1 MLVDI
6 VIAAMARLPALAHEP
21 SRNFAS
27 VRLESWLRYGRASS
41 LCANICASPA
51 LMSRVNIDLLPVAL
65 RLWQHTRADGEFTS
79 TRESVTAQKA
89 SDFRRHL
96 LRSERRL
103 GDLEANLEQLT
114 MNAGAPQRGFAGS
127 SDSRD
132 LWDANT
138 VAAAS
143 LNKRFFVA
151 AYAAAHLGRASAAIL
166 IDKYYAR
173 GF

>member
-51 LMSRVNIDLLPVAL
+51 LMSSVNIDLLPVAL
-65 RLWQHTRADGEFTS
+65 RLWQAAHPGGWRIHLNTRKCHRAEGIGLS
-79 TRESVTAQKA
+79 AA
-89 SDFRRHL
+89 P

-127 SDSRD
+127 SHSRD

-138 VAAAS
+138 VATAS
-143 LNKRFFVA
+143 LNKRFFA
-151 AYAAAHLGRASAAIL
+151 AYAAAHLGQRRHS
-166 IDKYYAR
+166 R
-173 GF
+173 R